1 MFPLKLEN
9 LNMISAMSTEAID
22 FVKKIKLGF
31 VASVFT
37 DGRPHLS
44 HKGTL
49 TVYDDQHLIFADIAS
64 PQTVENL
71 RHSAE
76 AVIEVVDFFSRKG
89 FRFVGTAHVVPMTEE
104 AKPYVAFYESW
115 GLQDVKARVKNFVLI
130 KIESVQQT
138 FSPAYSWGA
147 TEPELRTRW
156 TSYYHNLWKF

>member
-1 MFPLKLEN
+1 MFPLKSKN
-9 LNMISAMSTEAID
+9 LNMISAMSTEVID

-37 DGRPHLS
+37 DGKPHLS

-64 PQTVENL
+64 PRTVENL
-71 RHSAE
+71 RQNSD

-89 FRFVGTAHVVPMTEE
+89 FRFVGKAQIIPVGAESQPFVS
-104 AKPYVAFYESW
+104 FYESW
-115 GLQDVKARVKNFVLI
+115 GLEDVPSKVKNFVLV
-130 KIESVQQT
+130 KVETVQQT

-156 TSYYHNLWKF
+156 TSYYNNLWKF